1 MLENTVRSEYYTLD
15 EFDDLLIKARRYLDS
30 DLIQKHFNYNNL
42 EEMLEGLDNA
52 KGTYV
57 NGVRVILIKSG
68 LKDLKNEIRQMS
80 QDVIRGRRP
89 DAIVNLVEKILD
101 LNSQNQEG
109 QGLKILTPNQM
120 LSRLPIC

>member
-42 EEMLEGLDNA
+42 EEMLEGLDNT

-80 QDVIRGRRP
+80 EDVIRGRRP

>member
-42 EEMLEGLDNA
+42 EEILEGLDNT
-52 KGTYV
+52 KGIYV

-109 QGLKILTPNQM
+109 QGLKILTSNQM